1 MKFYFLAL
9 ILLIGLLG
17 GMIIYLTFTT
27 RGFLFYLSE
36 GAIAVGLLLIFLFH
50 RNIVRPLNTI
60 AGGMDLLR
68 EQDFSSRLSHVRQPD
83 VDKIVDLFNRLME
96 QLKAQRISM
105 QERNL
110 LLDRLIQVSP
120 MGIVM
125 LDFSGNIE
133 SANHAAQ
140 QMLLPDVNSGDIV
153 GCTFAGI
160 GSPLADAIARIPQ
173 ESIETLR
180 LSTNRIYRCSRLSFI
195 DRGATHPFVL
205 IESLTDEV
213 MAAEKQ
219 AYGKVIRMI
228 AHEVNNT
235 MAGLGA
241 TMEMIDDTLAET
253 TGNDDLRAAL
263 QACSQ
268 RCTDMTAFISA
279 YANVIKLPQPDL
291 HPVGLND
298 MVSSSSMFMES
309 LCSGHDIRLN
319 MNLADDNAS
328 IMADTPMIRQA
339 LINIIKNSVE
349 SIGSGGAITVATVA
363 DPPQITVTDN
373 GAGISDEVAAS
384 IFTPFFSTKP
394 DGQGL
399 GLLLISEVLHRHGCR
414 FSLHTSA
421 NDGLT
426 RFNITFPRI

>member
-17 GMIIYLTFTT
+17 GMIISVTFNT
-27 RGFLFYLSE
+27 RGPLFYMAE
-36 GAIAVGLLLIFLFH
+36 GAIAVGLLLIFLFY

-68 EQDFSSRLSHVRQPD
+68 EQDFSSRLSHVHQPD

-96 QLKAQRISM
+96 QLKTQRLSV
-105 QERNL
+105 QERNM

-125 LDFSGNIE
+125 LDFDGNIE

-140 QMLLPDVNSGDIV
+140 QMLLPDGNTSIIAGS
-153 GCTFAGI
+153 TFSAI
-160 GSPLADAIARIPQ
+160 GSPLADAIARMPQ

-241 TMEMIDDTLAET
+241 TMEMIDEILAET
-253 TGNDDLRAAL
+253 DGNDDLRAAL
-263 QACSQ
+263 QACGQ

-279 YANVIKLPQPDL
+279 YANVVKLPQPDL
-291 HPVGLND
+291 HPVGIND

-309 LCSGHDIRLN
+309 LCMDRDIKLDMTLSG
-319 MNLADDNAS
+319 DNAT
-328 IMADTPMIRQA
+328 IMADTPMIRQV

-349 SIGSGGAITVATVA
+349 SIGSDGTITVATMA

-373 GAGISDEVAAS
+373 GAGISDEAAAN

-414 FSLHTSA
+414 FSLRTSA
-421 NDGLT
+421 TDGLT
-426 RFNITFPRI
+426 RFTITFPKA